1 MSSTLGNVASP
12 LGQFL
17 ISHSTVSTAV
27 NHEIN
32 VTATAPTV
40 YDVTATVAGTAAA
53 YLKISEANAA
63 GNGVDT
69 NIPDF
74 KLYFP
79 AGATTSY
86 IIGTGLPVATGLTF
100 WVSTTLASG
109 STQSAPADTVSLK
122 IVAQ

>member
-27 NHEIN
+27 SHEVN
-32 VTATAPTV
+32 VTGTAPTL
-40 YDVTATVAGTAAA
+40 YDVSGTVGGTAAA

-63 GNGVDT
+63 GNGVDQ
-69 NIPDF
+69 NIPEF

-79 AGATTSY
+79 AGETTSY
-86 IIGTGLPVATGLTF
+86 IIGTGVPVATGLTF
-100 WVSTTLASG
+100 WVTTTQASG
-109 STQSAPADTVSLK
+109 STQSAPADTVNLK